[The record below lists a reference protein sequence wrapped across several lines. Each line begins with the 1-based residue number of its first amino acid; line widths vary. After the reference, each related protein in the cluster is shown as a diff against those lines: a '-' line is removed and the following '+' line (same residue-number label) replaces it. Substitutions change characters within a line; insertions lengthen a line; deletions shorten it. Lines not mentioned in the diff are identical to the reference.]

1 MSKPELN
8 IVPRHYNDGG
18 YGDEPPMSLEPR
30 VARIESDV
38 EYIKRDIAEI
48 KTDLKDLR
56 DLHHRDF
63 RITFSAIISTA
74 LALAALLAKGFNW
87 I

>member
-1 MSKPELN
+1 
-8 IVPRHYNDGG
+8 
-18 YGDEPPMSLEPR
+18 MSLEPR
-30 VARIESDV
+30 VAGIESDV
-38 EYIKRDIAEI
+38 EYIKHDIAEI

-63 RITFSAIISTA
+63 RITFGAIISAA
-74 LALAALLAKGFNW
+74 LTLAALLAKGFNW